1 MIRTVRDLIAELQLH
16 SLDCDVV
23 IAISPTVSY
32 PILGVLEKD
41 GKVYIDPSANEKDK
55 EKGFQDD

>member
-1 MIRTVRDLIAELQLH
+1 MH

-23 IAISPTVSY
+23 VASSPTASY

-41 GKVYIDPSANEKDK
+41 GKVYIDPSIDEKDK
-55 EKGFQDD
+55 ERGFKDA